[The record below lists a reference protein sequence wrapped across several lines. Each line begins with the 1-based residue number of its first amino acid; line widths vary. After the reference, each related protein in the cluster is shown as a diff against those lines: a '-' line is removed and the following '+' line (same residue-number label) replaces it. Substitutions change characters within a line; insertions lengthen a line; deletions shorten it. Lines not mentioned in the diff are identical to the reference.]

1 MKRIVGL
8 ILVLCLV
15 FSLVAEALAAPKW
28 EILEQPQAVTNEKK
42 KTVTISINVKG
53 KGVKYQW
60 VFVNPED
67 PDDKVTGKN
76 LAKDKRFKGIK
87 VKDYTKKKITLSK
100 IPEALHGWNVYCH
113 LYSNAYKMDS
123 EPTVIQVPGMEPVQ
137 TAAEAEAAEAEAA
150 AAEAAAAEAAA
161 AEAEAAAAAA
171 AAAEAEAAAAEVE
184 AEATETE
191 AAAVEAGAETAA
203 AAEAETA
210 AEGEEEVGDD
220 DEGIA
225 VAEEPQEFV
234 ITANGKYLYKADSMG
249 NPEGEE
255 PASSL
260 TLLGTSNV
268 FVKSDSPIKSW
279 TLNGVR
285 MEPAEE
291 VTSFKLLNLTSD
303 TTLNVKTAIKTA
315 ASAKVDESTSC
326 KVTCEGCSF
335 TYMPKGLKSVKEGEV
350 PSGAVIYVFA
360 DKSESVA
367 NGYSVNGGEPENPG
381 ASSMQVTITGDT
393 SIAVR

>member
-137 TAAEAEAAEAEAA
+137 TAAEAAAAAEAEAAAAETA

-161 AEAEAAAAAA
+161 AEAAVEAA
-171 AAAEAEAAAAEVE
+171 
-184 AEATETE
+184 ATETE

>member
-137 TAAEAEAAEAEAA
+137 TAAEAAAAAE
-150 AAEAAAAEAAA
+150 AEAAAAEAAA

-191 AAAVEAGAETAA
+191 AAAVETGAETAA

-350 PSGAVIYVFA
+350 PSGAVIYVF
-360 DKSESVA
+360 
-367 NGYSVNGGEPENPG
+367 
-381 ASSMQVTITGDT
+381 TITGDT